1 MRRSLEFCSKGDR
14 YVLYVSTAVEPQKE
28 ARTRVSQ
35 THEHEKRPQ
44 SPGSPSSQG
53 PRAFD
58 RLETRATRPS
68 ARLVFLKQ
76 GRFSRAPRSAPA
88 QLGTQ
93 EPGGRFWHGP
103 MSRTMSPGAGD
114 LSFFLRASRDIEY
127 VKQHGRR
134 LSTAC
139 FNLLICRT
147 EARNSRVGIV
157 VGKRFGIAVRRNR
170 VKRLFRELSR
180 QVRGELAADHALLV
194 FPKREALTLSFEE
207 LKTLW
212 RSTLRRQGVLSTP
225 EQR

>member
-53 PRAFD
+53 PCAFD
-58 RLETRATRPS
+58 RLDSRCRPS

-93 EPGGRFWHGP
+93 EPGGRVWHGP

-114 LSFFLRASRDIEY
+114 RSFFLRASRDIEY

-180 QVRGELAADHALLV
+180 QVRGELTADHALLV